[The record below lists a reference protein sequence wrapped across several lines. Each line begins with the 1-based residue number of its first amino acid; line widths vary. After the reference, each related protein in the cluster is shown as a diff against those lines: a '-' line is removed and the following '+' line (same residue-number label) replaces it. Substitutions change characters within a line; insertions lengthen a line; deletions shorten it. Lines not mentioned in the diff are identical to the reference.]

1 MPLGFFGI
9 VFVVLLVLKLL
20 GIIAWSWWIITMPLW
35 MGPVVLLICVLILT
49 ALDRP
54 AKRK

>member
-54 AKRK
+54 AKGK

>member
-54 AKRK
+54 TKRK